1 LFRLEERLPMPKYLL
16 IGLSIATLLL
26 FSATDQARSDE
37 IPTYDEMPEEEIP
50 TEEEPPTP
58 TEASEPAEPEPE
70 PTDWTPFQ
78 LSFFSP
84 VQFFPV
90 DHDVLGVRVSA
101 ILGNNADITGID
113 VGGIGVAKAMTGLQ
127 ANLAYNGTE
136 SLDGMQIASIN
147 QVTGRV
153 RGAQIGGIV
162 SHADEVVGVQFA
174 PLHNLAETVTGVQI
188 GGMINETEELRG
200 VQFGLINFNWSRPFP
215 FQMIPFISIGF
226 GYSDEDGD
234 N

>member
-1 LFRLEERLPMPKYLL
+1 MPIPKYLL

-37 IPTYDEMPEEEIP
+37 IPADDMAAEEIP
-50 TEEEPPTP
+50 TEEAPPEEEPTTP
-58 TEASEPAEPEPE
+58 TETSEPAEPERE
-70 PTDWTPFQ
+70 PMDWTPFQ

-84 VQFFPV
+84 VQIFPV
-90 DHDVLGVRVSA
+90 EHDVQGVRVSA
-101 ILGNNADITGID
+101 VLGNNADITGID
-113 VGGIGVAKAMTGLQ
+113 VGGIGIAEAMTGLQ

-188 GGMINETEELRG
+188 GGMINETEVLTG
-200 VQFGLINFNWSRPFP
+200 VQFGLFNFNWSRPLP
-215 FQMIPFISIGF
+215 FQMIPFINIGF
-226 GYSDEDGD
+226 GDPDEEGED
-234 N
+234 